1 MNKKIYNKILDLIKK
16 DRNCSI
22 SYIQRTLGIGYSIA
36 AHIVEELEKNNVVSS
51 ANSNGK
57 REVTSWW
64 LNQNEFDY
72 NHKMRSLK

>member
-1 MNKKIYNKILDLIKK
+1 MNKKIYKKVLELVKK

-36 AHIVEELEKNNVVSS
+36 THIVEELEKNNIVSS

-57 REVTSWW
+57 REVISW
-64 LNQNEFDY
+64 
-72 NHKMRSLK
+72 